1 MHLIGGRS
9 TRGRLEAIDTDSLVL
24 LTEKGPT
31 LLLATSIE
39 QIEPAGAPAAVP
51 AATPAAPQVASPPA
65 PPPEPEPVVLSPD
78 WERLRDEFAADADH
92 AELTAPAFTRDTAI
106 PLSYSA
112 AQEVDRHLNRVR
124 NRLESS
130 SNLNEPGRA
139 IQAIRDLVAAGE
151 ACRYA
156 PASHLAAL
164 LLLER
169 SGTQASRR
177 QAAEW
182 MAGAARYGG
191 RYAWDLAVL
200 RMRAGEHEAA
210 AAVLGDALRVSPAQ
224 QTDDRLL
231 GVFLALVL
239 RGGDLSLPASVL
251 AAARAGAAERAVA
264 VRAGLYLV
272 WQLAEDR
279 APELE
284 PLLHKTGP
292 DADDLARVLD
302 ALEPGAA
309 ERYRPEGSAAPG
321 AAAAPRV
328 PARPGKPV
336 PAPGGGRTPAPP
348 APSAPPETAAR
359 PVPEPAPRPAP
370 AASRPGPDEE
380 PADEEPIS
388 PKDPRLHVFAAR
400 RQLDLG
406 RFADA
411 LKIAQRALADHP
423 DHAELLE
430 IVDVARREKAPAP
443 RPAAAPGRQAKPQ
456 TGRDRGSLYARA
468 QRADTQEKDLAKAE
482 ELYRQ
487 AIAEG
492 GDIERAVRSLA
503 WLLHRQKR
511 SEEAL
516 ALLRDDGHE
525 VQEHLPHQNMII
537 TIVSDLG
544 RWEEAA
550 LLLEALLAGDHSKQ
564 TRTGLLKRL
573 IVAYRKLR
581 DARSAKDAAERLL
594 KHGPR
599 NPEFR
604 DIWAELEKAERTG
617 MWDKIDVLLAKSDW
631 SPEQPNLISPILL
644 SHLDRCEYAGVNP
657 LRVQEGTLSEKDVHG
672 LEALIRKLG
681 SRRSADR
688 AAYNL
693 SAARILRDL
702 NQTDDDLFRRSLRG
716 FGAAMGDLCAAERR
730 HGDVTRTYYAQ
741 AVALGPWDEMGELK
755 VKQFVLSYLE
765 PDWQQPQEKPPF
777 EKCLE
782 WVLENESLRRPLLM
796 GLLNLAGGSDP
807 VRKEI
812 VSRTFLVAEIRRVL
826 FDEVCAYL
834 GRQEPTCTRD
844 VYVTVWQ
851 EALRKLRQQQDE
863 QRKSLQLPLDRTEP
877 LGTLAEDQQ
886 QLEQART
893 LAPTTPLDIDRLKAV
908 ATTLGDIRGYLEQT
922 SYLEQERLESKIR
935 TAVRELVTQIEDYP
949 TRLSLEYLVPLLRK
963 LDGAITA
970 HFDEVRRAAEPS
982 ELEVD
987 QVLPSYAPDAASTI
1001 QVQLSVKNL
1010 PRRSPA
1016 VDVMLR
1022 VLDNPD
1028 DYRRVPEPIQ
1038 VAHSLRDEQTESCT
1052 VPLVV
1057 TPYAVAERLVTLRY
1071 RLEFTVRSDR
1081 RVVTEPDTLSLR
1093 LDDPQDWKPIPNP
1106 YSEGSPVEDV
1116 EMFYGR
1122 EELIQTLVDAL
1133 ERPDAKCVVIYGQK
1147 RVGKSSVL
1155 HHLQR
1160 ALEPP
1165 VLAAKFSL
1173 LELATNL
1180 DHARFLYKIADA
1192 FFRQLEDREEEGW
1205 PALDVPRPVLRDF
1218 IDSGDPQI
1226 YFDDYM
1232 RGIQRG
1238 MRRSEAHRDW
1248 RMVLLLDE
1256 FTVLYSAIERGQLP
1270 REFMKAWKAMLES
1283 KLFSS
1288 AVVGNDLMPRF
1299 LKAFPNEFQV
1309 ARQEPVSYLDRGPAE
1324 ALITRPVRL
1333 DNEENRYRGDSVQ
1346 RILELTAR
1354 SPYYIQ
1360 LFCNRLIQHM
1370 NTERQLLIGPADV
1383 DRVATALVS
1392 GDQALLQEQ
1401 FDNLLT
1407 PGDAD
1412 VSDLAGETVLEVLK
1426 VCLTGRRRDL
1436 HLDGRKARDLPEGPR
1451 VLDDLVRRNVIVQE
1465 AEDRYRI
1472 RVGLFAEWL
1481 WHRKA

>member
-9 TRGRLEAIDTDSLVL
+9 TRGRLEAIDADSLVL
-24 LTEKGPT
+24 VTEKGPS

-39 QIEPAGAPAAVP
+39 QIELADASVAVAAPPPAVP
-51 AATPAAPQVASPPA
+51 AAARAPA
-65 PPPEPEPVVLSPD
+65 PPPEPEPVVLSAD
-78 WERLRDEFAADADH
+78 WERLPEEFAVDAEQ
-92 AELTAPAFTRDTAI
+92 AELTAPVFARDTAI
-106 PLSYSA
+106 PLSYGIV
-112 AQEVDRHLNRVR
+112 QEVDGHLNRVR
-124 NRLESS
+124 NRLASS
-130 SNLNEPGRA
+130 STLNEPGRA
-139 IQAIRDLVAAGE
+139 IQAIRDLVTASGR
-151 ACRYA
+151 CGYA
-156 PASHLAAL
+156 PAAHLAAL

-169 SGTQASRR
+169 SGTEASRR

-210 AAVLGDALRVSPAQ
+210 AAVLGDALRLSPAQ
-224 QTDDRLL
+224 QADDQPL
-231 GVFLALVL
+231 GLFLALVL
-239 RGGDLSLPASVL
+239 DVGDLSLPASVL
-251 AAARAGAAERAVA
+251 AAARTGAAERAVA

-272 WQLAEDR
+272 WRLATDR
-279 APELE
+279 AYDLE
-284 PLLHKTGP
+284 PLLYKTGP

-309 ERYRPEGSAAPG
+309 ERYRPEAQAPRG
-321 AAAAPRV
+321 GVAPRV
-328 PARPGKPV
+328 PARPGMPV
-336 PAPGGGRTPAPP
+336 PPPGPGRTPAPP
-348 APSAPPETAAR
+348 APSETAAR
-359 PVPEPAPRPAP
+359 LVPEPESARPAP
-370 AASRPGPDEE
+370 AASRPGSAEETEDET
-380 PADEEPIS
+380 AIS

-423 DHAELLE
+423 EHAELLE

-443 RPAAAPGRQAKPQ
+443 RPATAPGRPSKPQ
-456 TGRDRGSLYARA
+456 SARDRGSLYARA
-468 QRADTQEKDLAKAE
+468 QRADTQEKDPAKAE

-487 AIAEG
+487 AIAKG
-492 GDIERAVRSLA
+492 GDNERAVRSLA

-516 ALLRDDGHE
+516 TLLRDADHE

-544 RWEEAA
+544 RWDEAA
-550 LLLEALLAGDHSKQ
+550 LLLEALLEGDHSKQ

-604 DIWAELEKAERTG
+604 DIWEELEKAERTG

-631 SPEQPNLISPILL
+631 SPEQPGSISPILL
-644 SHLDRCEYAGVNP
+644 LHLDRCEYAGVNP

-741 AVALGPWDEMGELK
+741 AVALGPWDEMGRLK
-755 VKQFVLSYLE
+755 VIQFVLSYLD

-777 EKCLE
+777 EKVVE
-782 WVLENESLRRPLLM
+782 WVLENESLRRPLLL

-834 GRQEPTCTRD
+834 GREAGSCTRD

-851 EALRKLRQQQDE
+851 EALRTLRQQNDE
-863 QRKSLQLPLDRTEP
+863 QRKSLQLPLDRSEP

-893 LAPTTPLDIDRLKAV
+893 LAPTTPLDIDRLKTV

-935 TAVRELVTQIEDYP
+935 TAVRELVAEIEEYP

-963 LDGAITA
+963 LDAAITA
-970 HFDEVRRAAEPS
+970 HFDEVGRAAEPS

-1057 TPYAVAERLVTLRY
+1057 TPYAVGERLVTLRY

-1093 LDDPQDWKPIPNP
+1093 LNDPQDWKPIPNP

-1155 HHLQR
+1155 HHLQQ

-1192 FFRQLEDREEEGW
+1192 FFRQLEDHEEEGR
-1205 PALDVPRPVLRDF
+1205 PALDLPRPVLRDF

-1238 MRRSEAHRDW
+1238 MRRSEAYRDW

-1256 FTVLYSAIERGQLP
+1256 FTVLYSAIERGGLP

-1309 ARQEPVSYLDRGPAE
+1309 ARQEPVSYLDIGPAE
-1324 ALITRPVRL
+1324 ALITKPVRL
-1333 DNEENRYRGDSVQ
+1333 ENQENRYRGDSVQ

-1370 NTERQLLIGPADV
+1370 NAERQLLIGPADV

-1412 VSDLAGETVLEVLK
+1412 VSDLPGDTVMAVLN